1 MDEKLSPCATQLEEE
16 IGTESLKQIQTS
28 KGRETSSYRQGL
40 ENRKEE
46 EEEKLDCATSVEQS
60 SNNCTTRPTF
70 SDPNKPI
77 DKGDALSSTNP
88 TMNDTDQ
95 KRVSRRD
102 EHEQRKLLMHS
113 SGQDLQEGEQ
123 THTTQNSN
131 LDDEDIVIFP
141 TQVKVCQF
149 NVSYIPTVIQYK
161 KVNRFCK
168 GSLRIYNVI

>member
-1 MDEKLSPCATQLEEE
+1 MDEKLSTCPIQFEEE
-16 IGTESLKQIQTS
+16 IGTESLKQTQTS

-46 EEEKLDCATSVEQS
+46 EGENLDCATSVEQS

-70 SDPNKPI
+70 SHPNKPI
-77 DKGDALSSTNP
+77 DKDDALSSTYP

-113 SGQDLQEGEQ
+113 SGQDLQEDGLAN
-123 THTTQNSN
+123 TTQNSN

-141 TQVKVCQF
+141 TQVKVCRL
-149 NVSYIPTVIQYK
+149 NIPYSPYYHSIQK
-161 KVNRFCK
+161 K
-168 GSLRIYNVI
+168 

>member
-16 IGTESLKQIQTS
+16 IGTESLKQTHTS
-28 KGRETSSYRQGL
+28 NVGETSSYCQGL

-46 EEEKLDCATSVEQS
+46 EGENLDCATSVEQS
-60 SNNCTTRPTF
+60 SNNCTRRPTF

-77 DKGDALSSTNP
+77 DKDDALSSTYP
-88 TMNDTDQ
+88 TINDTDQ

-113 SGQDLQEGEQ
+113 SGQDLQEGGL

-141 TQVKVCQF
+141 TQVKVCRF
-149 NVSYIPTVIQYK
+149 NVPYIPYYYSIQK
-161 KVNRFCK
+161 SKPVF
-168 GSLRIYNVI
+168 

>member
-16 IGTESLKQIQTS
+16 IGTESLKQTKTS
-28 KGRETSSYRQGL
+28 KRRETSSYRQGL

-46 EEEKLDCATSVEQS
+46 EENLDCATSVEQS

-77 DKGDALSSTNP
+77 DKDDALSSTYP

-113 SGQDLQEGEQ
+113 SGQDLQEGGLAN
-123 THTTQNSN
+123 TTQDSN

-141 TQVKVCQF
+141 TQVKVCRF
-149 NVSYIPTVIQYK
+149 NIPYSPYYHSIQK
-161 KVNRFCK
+161 KVNRF
-168 GSLRIYNVI
+168 LRFA

>member
-1 MDEKLSPCATQLEEE
+1 MDENLSPCATQLEEE
-16 IGTESLKQIQTS
+16 IETESLKQTHTS
-28 KGRETSSYRQGL
+28 KGREISYCQGL

-46 EEEKLDCATSVEQS
+46 EGENLDCATSVEQS
-60 SNNCTTRPTF
+60 SNNCTGRPTF

-113 SGQDLQEGEQ
+113 SGQDLQEGRLA
-123 THTTQNSN
+123 HTTQNSN

-149 NVSYIPTVIQYK
+149 NVSYIPTVLQYK

-168 GSLRIYNVI
+168 GSLRIYNFI

>member
-1 MDEKLSPCATQLEEE
+1 MDENLSPCATQLEEE
-16 IGTESLKQIQTS
+16 IETESLKQTHTS
-28 KGRETSSYRQGL
+28 KGREISYCQGL

-46 EEEKLDCATSVEQS
+46 EGENLDCATSVEQS
-60 SNNCTTRPTF
+60 SNNCTGRPTF